1 MLAAGTYKEGDYV
14 YDGEWHEDIIQGMGK
29 FTYASGA
36 CYEVCQQGFAD
47 KCCSSSSAVTDKRTS
62 EMMTA

>member
-36 CYEVCQQGFAD
+36 CYEVCSKVLQTN
-47 KCCSSSSAVTDKRTS
+47 AVV
-62 EMMTA
+62 APQ